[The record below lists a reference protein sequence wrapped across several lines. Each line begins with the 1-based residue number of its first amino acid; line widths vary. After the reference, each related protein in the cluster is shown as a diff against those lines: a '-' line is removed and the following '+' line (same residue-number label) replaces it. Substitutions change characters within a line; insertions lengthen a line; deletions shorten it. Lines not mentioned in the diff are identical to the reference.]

1 MTVDREHKAFVPAN
15 RDYAKHVQESFDKQ
29 GLMKH
34 LGATLMDVRAGYCE
48 IGLPYREELSQQ
60 HGFFHAGGLT
70 AIIDTAGGYAAF
82 SLFEPDDGVLTVEF
96 KINCIAPAHGERLI
110 ARGEVVKAGRTL
122 TITRGEVIAVKDG
135 AETVCAL
142 MQQTMM
148 RVTGRAEVK
157 G

>member
-1 MTVDREHKAFVPAN
+1 MTIDAENSKRVTATD
-15 RDYAKHVQESFDKQ
+15 DYAQRVQVSFAKQ

-34 LGATLMDVRAGYCE
+34 LGATLMNVRAGYCE

-70 AIIDTAGGYAAF
+70 AIIDSAGGYAAF
-82 SLFEPDDGVLTVEF
+82 TMFEPDDGVLTVEF

-135 AETVCAL
+135 TETVCAL

-148 RVTGRAEVK
+148 RVTGRANVK